1 MTMMLLHG
9 APAAD
14 SRSYRAPLPLRRA
27 FRCTGWCGALVPLAA
42 AHRDIAD
49 VVSRDAEP
57 ARAQG
62 CPAPRVVGRNLAL
75 GAPVGRSFALGAPV
89 WGRGG
94 SGRCGLESRAG

>member
-1 MTMMLLHG
+1 MTMTLHG

-14 SRSYRAPLPLRRA
+14 SRSYRALLPLHRA

-49 VVSRDAEP
+49 VVSRDAEL

-62 CPAPRVVGRNLAL
+62 CLAPWAVGRNPAL
-75 GAPVGRSFALGAPV
+75 GAPVGRSLALGAP
-89 WGRGG
+89 G
-94 SGRCGLESRAG
+94 SGRMWTRVAGGLI